1 MENIKP
7 INTAIILAGGLGT
20 RYGSEIPKQFCKIN
34 GKPAI
39 HYVLDEYIASNLF
52 PKIIIA
58 INDLRYKYLFKNYD
72 KNTIKVIKGGDTR
85 TKTLYNAVHY
95 AKRFNPENVFIQDSV
110 RPLIKK
116 EDLLQYLEAIKGFD
130 CVVTYEPITDA
141 LFDDDRD
148 KFKLIQSPDVVKFK
162 KLYQEINPNN
172 HTSAIYQQLK
182 TPKINFIKL
191 NHANNKITYPYDLFI
206 LEHLIKYNEYFPHSP
221 ILNGRT
227 ILLLGYSGGIGYSV
241 YENLLQRNVKQIWIP
256 SHKELNL
263 AENFEDS
270 LLSKYYDVDVI
281 INCAGIPYKNENSL
295 LSHYEEMMNVNFRA
309 NVLLIEFT
317 KKIRKTFHD
326 RPINIVTISSSSA
339 TKGRPGFTIY
349 SASKSALHSLVESQ
363 AEELAKQEIYLNCV
377 CPEKVNTPFWKKL
390 HTPINKLETL
400 TPREVSQIVVSF
412 CDTKEY
418 GKIIHIRKGLVY
430 E

>member
-1 MENIKP
+1 MENIKS
-7 INTAIILAGGLGT
+7 INIAVILAGGIGA

-34 GKPAI
+34 GKAAV

-52 PKIIIA
+52 SKIIIA

-72 KNTIKVIKGGDTR
+72 KNIVKIVRGGENR
-85 TKTLYNAVHY
+85 TQTVYNALKY
-95 AKRFNPENVFIQDSV
+95 IKKYNPENVFFQDSV

-116 EDLLQYLEAIKGFD
+116 EDLSQYLEAINGFD

-141 LFDDDRD
+141 LYNDDRN

-162 KLYQEINPNN
+162 KLYQEINPTN
-172 HTSAIYQQLK
+172 HTNAIYQQLK
-182 TPKINFIKL
+182 NPKLNFIKL

-206 LEHLIKYNEYFPHSP
+206 LEYLIKYNKYIPRNSSFS
-221 ILNGRT
+221 GRN
-227 ILLLGYSGGIGYSV
+227 ILLLGYSGGIGYEV
-241 YENLLQRNVKQIWIP
+241 YRNLLGRAIHIWIP

-263 AENFEDS
+263 SENFIDS
-270 LLSKYYDVDVI
+270 LLPKYCNVDLI
-281 INCAGIPYKNENSL
+281 INCAGIPYKNEDSL

-309 NVLLIEFT
+309 NVLLIEFA
-317 KKIRKTFHD
+317 KRIRQIYHD

-339 TKGRPGFTIY
+339 TKGRAGFTIY
-349 SASKSALHSLVESQ
+349 SASKSALHSLIESQ
-363 AEELAKQEIYLNCV
+363 ASELAEQEIYINGI
-377 CPEKVNTPFWKKL
+377 CPEKVDTPFWKKL
-390 HTPINKLETL
+390 HTPINKLEAL
-400 TPREVSQIVVSF
+400 TPQEVAKVILSY

-418 GKIIHIRKGLVY
+418 GKIIHIRKGLSY